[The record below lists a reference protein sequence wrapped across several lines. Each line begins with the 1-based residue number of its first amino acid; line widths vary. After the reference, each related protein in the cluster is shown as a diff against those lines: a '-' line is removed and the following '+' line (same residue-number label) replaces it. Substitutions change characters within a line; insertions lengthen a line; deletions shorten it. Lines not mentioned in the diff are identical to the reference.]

1 MAESKTKSTD
11 TDVQAF
17 VAAIENKRR
26 REDSLV
32 LLDLMGRAAGFDPRV
47 WGDSMVGYGQYRYK
61 YKSGRSGEYFLTG
74 FSPRKSAMS
83 IYVMPGFKQYEK
95 QLALLGKHKH
105 SVSCLYVTRLANID
119 LGVLENIVAD
129 SVSRMKKLYPDWSA

>member
-1 MAESKTKSTD
+1 
-11 TDVQAF
+11 
-17 VAAIENKRR
+17 
-26 REDSLV
+26 
-32 LLDLMGRAAGFDPRV
+32 
-47 WGDSMVGYGQYRYK
+47 
-61 YKSGRSGEYFLTG
+61 
-74 FSPRKSAMS
+74 MS

>member
-1 MAESKTKSTD
+1 MAENKTKSTD

-17 VAAIENKRR
+17 VAAIENERR

-32 LLDLMGRAAGFDPRV
+32 LLDLMGRATGFDPRI

-61 YKSGRSGEYFLTG
+61 YKSGHGGKHFLAG

-83 IYVMPGFKQYEK
+83 IYVMPGLKQYEK
-95 QLALLGKHKH
+95 QLALLGKHGP

-129 SVSRMKKLYPDWSA
+129 SVSRMKKLYPDWSG

>member
-1 MAESKTKSTD
+1 MAENKTKSTD

-17 VAAIENKRR
+17 VAAIENERR

-32 LLDLMGRAAGFDPRV
+32 LLDLMGRATGFDPRI

-61 YKSGRSGEYFLTG
+61 YKSGHGGEHFLTG

-119 LGVLENIVAD
+119 LGVLENIATD

>member
-1 MAESKTKSTD
+1 
-11 TDVQAF
+11 
-17 VAAIENKRR
+17 
-26 REDSLV
+26 
-32 LLDLMGRAAGFDPRV
+32 MGRATGFDPRI

-61 YKSGRSGEYFLTG
+61 YKSGHSGEYFLTG

-95 QLALLGKHKH
+95 QLALLGKHGH

-129 SVSRMKKLYPDWSA
+129 SVSRMKKLYPDWSAQTSLSGFPGSEPHDFGKALMPLPFVQPNSAR